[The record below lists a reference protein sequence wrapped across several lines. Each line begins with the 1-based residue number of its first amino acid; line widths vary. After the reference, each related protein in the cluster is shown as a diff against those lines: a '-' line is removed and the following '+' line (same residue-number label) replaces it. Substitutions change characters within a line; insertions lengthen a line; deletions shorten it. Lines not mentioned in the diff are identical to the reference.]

1 MLIYVILKTRQL
13 ERNLQQT
20 VKVLYYLVHIV
31 GVLLI
36 ILWVILMHSVD
47 LVWELITLI
56 LLMVARLTGLTMFRT
71 LQENSE

>member
-13 ERNLQQT
+13 EKNLQQT
-20 VKVLYYLVHIV
+20 VKVLYYQVHIV

-47 LVWELITLI
+47 LVWELITLM
-56 LLMVARLTGLTMFRT
+56 LLMVARLTGLTTFRT